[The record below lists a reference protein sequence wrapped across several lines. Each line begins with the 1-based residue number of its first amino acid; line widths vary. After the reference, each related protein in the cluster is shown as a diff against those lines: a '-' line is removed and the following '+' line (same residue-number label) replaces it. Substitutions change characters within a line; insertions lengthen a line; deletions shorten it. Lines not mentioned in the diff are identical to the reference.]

1 MRLWGSCCDGDEVM
15 LCVNMDKLAKG
26 VAREPWDGTR
36 NAKSCK
42 WMMVAGA
49 AGASG
54 VHLPRPKCQQLL
66 FYGRKY
72 GEEGIPSLYCVG
84 SLSAMMK
91 ITVSP
96 AG

>member
-15 LCVNMDKLAKG
+15 LCVNVDKLAKG

-36 NAKSCK
+36 NAKSCEL
-42 WMMVAGA
+42 MMVART

-54 VHLPRPKCQQLL
+54 VNLTLPKCQLLL
-66 FYGRKY
+66 FCGRKS
-72 GEEGIPSLYCVG
+72 GEEGMPSLYCVG
-84 SLSAMMK
+84 SLNAMMQIK
-91 ITVSP
+91 VAP